1 LTEKDSNQDILAV
14 CQGSLHDFQH
24 GFDKFGR
31 LGLGMAKI
39 VMDGVNDVGFGKSH
53 GGGLFGFLGEVS
65 FQGGKLIWSH
75 LQDWFAKSTP

>member
-1 LTEKDSNQDILAV
+1 
-14 CQGSLHDFQH
+14 
-24 GFDKFGR
+24 
-31 LGLGMAKI
+31 MAKI